1 MHSLTRPP
9 HAHKHAVHVRCHKR
23 TSQEE
28 NKRVARENEKLAGQ
42 IHDVQHNLNEMTRR
56 RAEAEAA
63 EAPEAVA
70 GVGLLLAYPV
80 DGAGN
85 DIYGVGFVVI
95 QVTPGGSAYNN
106 GRVMVGDRL
115 VSIDGENVTNLRMQA
130 LVSRIGGPGG
140 SKVVSSDVLAASGLH
155 QPSIVSSLHTHT
167 HHSLTHT

>member
-56 RAEAEAA
+56 RAEPEAA

-85 DIYGVGFVVI
+85 RVI
-95 QVTPGGSAYNN
+95 DFFLAGGAHELMNQPRDVQVCPGGPRGS
-106 GRVMVGDRL
+106 
-115 VSIDGENVTNLRMQA
+115 
-130 LVSRIGGPGG
+130 PG
-140 SKVVSSDVLAASGLH
+140 AC
-155 QPSIVSSLHTHT
+155 QP
-167 HHSLTHT
+167 